1 MLLRQ
6 VFIYVKVSYVY
17 QFTYQISPW
26 IFKISIFNSQNGQE
40 DGMHHYAKFCR
51 NCFNIMLVWLENA
64 YSHLFFGGFWF
75 TFPPDDVTHHPNPKK
90 DRLLV

>member
-1 MLLRQ
+1 MVTYIFFKMATTLDFQ
-6 VFIYVKVSYVY
+6 NFNFSTVTMVKRV
-17 QFTYQISPW
+17 
-26 IFKISIFNSQNGQE
+26 E
-40 DGMHHYAKFCR
+40 MHHYAKFCR